1 MSQWK
6 PVNIDPNEADDFDL
20 EPDLIEPDDAT
31 TPINKASS
39 TQQYSSASQQQ
50 QNQTSS
56 NGSSQTN
63 QNSFFNFTS
72 FTRPNIDLS
81 NSLNPI
87 LNNEQV
93 KERKFSG
100 GDTLDE
106 PVWQT
111 LQRDLAAIGRRLFS
125 VIWPASL
132 SKLAKVQQHNLII
145 AARQSG
151 INIGINYDQIEQ
163 DLEQDL
169 QNQPID
175 DSNLKKLDWD
185 LWGPLIFI
193 LVFSL
198 ILGYLSPKTNS
209 SEVFSGVFALIWLTF
224 AVIAINIQLLGG
236 TISFFSALSTQGY
249 ALFPLVISAAI
260 SIFVKWSFIR
270 FIIYLLFVSWAIYA
284 ATINLKVSGVLP
296 GRVFLAIYPVGLVYA
311 TLGWL
316 CVIT

>member
-6 PVNIDPNEADDFDL
+6 PVNVDPNHADDFDL
-20 EPDLIEPDDAT
+20 EPDFIEPDDAT
-31 TPINKASS
+31 TPINKNKS
-39 TQQYSSASQQQ
+39 QYSSAQQQQ
-50 QNQTSS
+50 QNQYQLNQGQGQSS
-56 NGSSQTN
+56 
-63 QNSFFNFTS
+63 NSFFNFSS
-72 FTRPNIDLS
+72 FTTPNIDLS

-87 LNNEQV
+87 LNNENV

-106 PVWQT
+106 PVWDT
-111 LQRDLAAIGRRLFS
+111 LKRDLVAIGHRLFS
-125 VIWPASL
+125 VVWPASL
-132 SKLAKVQQHNLII
+132 SKLAKVQQHNLLI
-145 AARQSG
+145 AARNSG

-193 LVFSL
+193 LIFSL
-198 ILGYLSPKTNS
+198 ILGYLSPKTNTS
-209 SEVFSGVFALIWLTF
+209 QVFSSVFALTWLTF

-249 ALFPLVISAAI
+249 ALFPLVISSII
-260 SIFVKWSFIR
+260 SIFIKWSFIR

-296 GRVFLAIYPVGLVYA
+296 GRIFLAIYPVGLVYA

>member
-1 MSQWK
+1 MSDWK
-6 PVNIDPNEADDFDL
+6 PVSVDPNEANEFDL
-20 EPDLIEPDDAT
+20 EPDFIEPDDAT
-31 TPINKASS
+31 TPINKSS
-39 TQQYSSASQQQ
+39 SKQYSSAQQHQ
-50 QNQTSS
+50 SSS
-56 NGSSQTN
+56 NQGQSSSQANN
-63 QNSFFNFTS
+63 QSSFFNFSS
-72 FTRPNIDLS
+72 FTKPNIDLS

-111 LQRDLAAIGRRLFS
+111 LHRDLSAIGRRLFS

-145 AARQSG
+145 AARNSG
-151 INIGINYDQIEQ
+151 INIGINYDQLEQ
-163 DLEQDL
+163 DIEQDL
-169 QNQPID
+169 QNTTVD

-193 LVFSL
+193 LAFAL
-198 ILGYLSPKTNS
+198 ILGYLSPQNNS
-209 SEVFSGVFALIWLTF
+209 SEVFSGVFALVWLTF
-224 AVIAINIQLLGG
+224 AIIAINIQLLGG
-236 TISFFSALSTQGY
+236 AISFFSALSTQGY
-249 ALFPLVISAAI
+249 ALFPLVILATVSL
-260 SIFVKWSFIR
+260 FVKWSFIR
-270 FIIYLLFVSWAIYA
+270 LVVYLLLVSWAIYA
-284 ATINLKVSGVLP
+284 ATVNLKVSGVLP
-296 GRVFLAIYPVGLVYA
+296 GRIFLAIYPVGLVYA

>member
-1 MSQWK
+1 MSKWK
-6 PVNIDPNEADDFDL
+6 PVKVDPNEADDFDL

-39 TQQYSSASQQQ
+39 KQQYSSSNQPQ
-50 QNQTSS
+50 QNQAQ
-56 NGSSQTN
+56 GSSSQAN
-63 QNSFFNFTS
+63 QSSFFNFTT
-72 FTRPNIDLS
+72 FTKPNIDLS

-93 KERKFSG
+93 KERQFSG

-111 LQRDLAAIGRRLFS
+111 LQRDLSAIGLRLFS

-145 AARQSG
+145 AARNSG

-163 DLEQDL
+163 DIEQDL

-193 LVFSL
+193 LIFSL

-209 SEVFSGVFALIWLTF
+209 SEVFSSVFALVWLTF
-224 AVIAINIQLLGG
+224 AVVAINIQLLGG

-249 ALFPLVISAAI
+249 ALFPLVLSATI
-260 SIFVKWSFIR
+260 SIFIKWSFIR
-270 FIIYLLFVSWAIYA
+270 FIIYVLFVAWAIYA